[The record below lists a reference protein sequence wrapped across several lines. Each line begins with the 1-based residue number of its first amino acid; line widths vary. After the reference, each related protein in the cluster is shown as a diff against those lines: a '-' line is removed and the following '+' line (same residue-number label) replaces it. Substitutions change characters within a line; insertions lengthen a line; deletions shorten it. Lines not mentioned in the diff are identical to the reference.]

1 MYATTNRRLT
11 QAPPQAECD
20 KSHLQRACVCVC
32 VYDMANESVC
42 MERVGWVQDQPVC
55 QGHGELAGLDPR
67 SSTHPA
73 SLQLGVR

>member
-20 KSHLQRACVCVC
+20 KSHLQRVCVC
-32 VYDMANESVC
+32 VRHG
-42 MERVGWVQDQPVC
+42 ERECVHRACGWVEDQPVY
-55 QGHGELAGLDPR
+55 QGHLELAGLDPR

-73 SLQLGVR
+73 SLQLGAR